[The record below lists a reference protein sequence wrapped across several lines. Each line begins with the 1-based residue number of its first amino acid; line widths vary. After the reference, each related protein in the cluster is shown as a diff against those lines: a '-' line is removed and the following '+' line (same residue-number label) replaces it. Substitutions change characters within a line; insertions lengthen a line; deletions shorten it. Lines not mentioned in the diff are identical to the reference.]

1 MDAIVLIRPHRRN
14 ESLGQISSDES
25 LTCEPQLAF
34 TSTVNGIQANTPA
47 RLVASRTAG
56 ADCGL
61 TLRGQAFPRD
71 QFHLLAEKVEL
82 VEGGVNVGRDPN
94 TLEFFM
100 DNRDGEDV
108 VLVE

>member
-25 LTCEPQLAF
+25 LRCKPQLASN
-34 TSTVNGIQANTPA
+34 STVNRMQAKTPA

-61 TLRGQAFPRD
+61 TLRRQAFPRD
-71 QFHLLAEKVEL
+71 QFHLLAETVEFTKRS
-82 VEGGVNVGRDPN
+82 VKVGRDAN

-100 DNRDGEDV
+100 HDRDSEDV
-108 VLVE
+108 VFVE